1 MKRTL
6 TALAI
11 VLLAPPAELQAAEQ
25 PATFHYQPPG
35 AIFGDPVP
43 FYHDGVWHVFYL
55 HRRIDAAGAF
65 PADSAH
71 EWFHLVS
78 RDLVRWEKQPPALL
92 ADENERVIAT
102 GSIVEQDG
110 VFHAFYSTRN
120 RADKGPGLAS
130 VRVATSR
137 DLVTWTKQ
145 PGEPLLLLKRDVPV
159 LGTYESEPHFRDP
172 HVFWNPQAK
181 EWWLAIA
188 VQQKLDPAY
197 SYAGA
202 VALAT
207 SQDLRKWTLRREPML
222 ASREGP
228 ASECPDVFPFGKGW
242 ALIYYTDTTRIRLA
256 ETLDGPWHRPASDA
270 PWGLHLHA
278 AKTMSDGKRRIL
290 IGFVPRVA
298 SDFAEHEYGG
308 VMALP
313 RELYAD
319 AKGQPAVR
327 LVPEVI
333 AACKDAATAG
343 KGAHVF
349 VPAKPDPVT
358 ATDTTL
364 TLAPP
369 TGQSALAAWTTAP
382 TDYLLTGEVTLSEG
396 ASLTLL
402 LRRNQKAK
410 PPGGGPRVSLDD
422 SYALTL
428 DAQTQAVTL
437 RRQHDGWNRMP
448 NLRTQSI
455 ALPTD
460 RPVKLHVILH
470 GDVLEAF
477 VDDRISL
484 SARVHLPSGGLA
496 LLARDGTVRLN
507 HLRIAHLPDG
517 RKP

>member
-1 MKRTL
+1 MNL
-6 TALAI
+6 TPKQSHPLYI
-11 VLLAPPAELQAAEQ
+11 KLRKAPSSL
-25 PATFHYQPPG
+25 HYQPSG
-35 AIFGDPVP
+35 GIFGDPVP
-43 FYHDGVWHVFYL
+43 FYHDAAWHVFYL

-65 PADSAH
+65 PADS
-71 EWFHLVS
+71 EEELYHLVS
-78 RDLVRWEKQPPALL
+78 RDLVHWEELPPAVLK
-92 ADENERVIAT
+92 DKNDPFIAT
-102 GSIVEQDG
+102 GSLVEKGG
-110 VFHAFYSTRN
+110 VFHAFYSTWN
-120 RADKGPGLAS
+120 RAAKGPGLAC

-145 PGEPLLLLKRDVPV
+145 PGEPLLQLNRDVPA
-159 LGTYESEPHFRDP
+159 LGTYEANPNFRDP

-188 VQQKLDPAY
+188 VTQKLEPAY
-197 SYAGA
+197 PYAGA

-256 ETLDGPWHRPASDA
+256 ETLDGPWHRPQDDA
-270 PWGLHLHA
+270 PWGLHVHA

-298 SDFAEHEYGG
+298 SDFVEHEYGG

-319 AKGQPAVR
+319 AKDQPAVR
-327 LVPEVI
+327 LVPEVL
-333 AACKDAATAG
+333 AACTDDATAG

-364 TLAPP
+364 TLAPLS
-369 TGQSALAAWTTAP
+369 GQSALAAWTTAP
-382 TDYLLTGEVTLSEG
+382 ADYLLTGDVSLSKG

-402 LRRNQKAK
+402 LRRNQKAEQ
-410 PPGGGPRVSLDD
+410 PGDGPLVSLDD

-428 DAQTQAVTL
+428 DAQNQAVTL
-437 RRQHDGWNRMP
+437 RRQDSGWNRMP
-448 NLRTQSI
+448 NLRTQVV
-455 ALPTD
+455 ALPTN

-484 SARVHLPSGGLA
+484 SARVQLPAGGLA
-496 LLARDGTVRLN
+496 LLARDGTVQLD
-507 HLRIAHLPDG
+507 HLCIAHLPDE
-517 RKP
+517 KQP